1 MKIEQ
6 IVNYLESVAPLSL
19 QEDYDNSG
27 LIVGNKKNIIQS
39 ALITLDCTEDIVDE
53 AIQKKCNLIIAH
65 HPIIFRGLKKINGK
79 NYIERTIIKA
89 IKNDI
94 AIYAIHTNLDNV
106 INGVNYKIANLLEL
120 QNLSILK
127 PKKNQLSNLV
137 FYCPKKYA
145 SSVRKEL
152 FDKGAGN
159 IGFYNNCSFK
169 FTGQGTFKPLLGS
182 NPFIGSVGK
191 LQQKEEECIS
201 LVFPKYLQ
209 KDIIKVLKENHPYE
223 EVAYQVYDLEN
234 VYQHI
239 GSGIIGNLSNETT
252 ITDFLKQLKLTMSTS
267 CIRYTE
273 PKKRKNIYKV
283 AICGGSGSFLL
294 KDAISADADI
304 FISSDFKYHEFFDAE
319 DKIVIADIGHY
330 ESEQFTKE
338 LIFDMLKEK
347 FPKFAVQL
355 SKINTNPIKYI

>member
-6 IVNYLESVAPLSL
+6 IINYLESIAPLSF
-19 QEDYDNSG
+19 QEEYDNSG
-27 LIVGNKKNIIQS
+27 LIVGNKKDSVQS
-39 ALITLDCTEDIVDE
+39 ALITLDCTEEIVDE
-53 AIQKKCNLIIAH
+53 AIHKKCNLIIAH

-106 INGVNYKIANLLEL
+106 INGVNYKIANRLGLK
-120 QNLSILK
+120 NISILK
-127 PKKNQLSNLV
+127 PKKNQLCNLV
-137 FYCPKKYA
+137 FYCPKEYV
-145 SSVRKEL
+145 SDIRKEL
-152 FDKGAGN
+152 FNKGAGS
-159 IGFYNNCSFK
+159 IGSYDSCSFN
-169 FTGQGTFKPLLGS
+169 FTGQGTFKPLSGS

-191 LQQKEEECIS
+191 LHQKKEECVS
-201 LVFPKYLQ
+201 LVFPKYLK
-209 KDIIKVLKENHPYE
+209 KDIIKVLKKKHPYE
-223 EVAYQVYDLEN
+223 EVAYQLYDLEN
-234 VYQHI
+234 LFQTV
-239 GSGIIGNLSNETT
+239 GSGIIGNLSNE
-252 ITDFLKQLKLTMSTS
+252 ILVSDFLNQLKQKMNTS

-273 PKKRKNIYKV
+273 SKNNKNIYKV
-283 AICGGSGSFLL
+283 AVCGGSGSFLL
-294 KDAISADADI
+294 QNAISADADI
-304 FISSDFKYHEFFDAE
+304 FVSSDFKYHEFFDAE

-338 LIFDMLKEK
+338 LIFDMLKEN